1 MREGCEGR
9 RSATSQAQLET
20 SMFSRSLI
28 VAAAALAASAAISLP
43 ATAQPNGNPPPNKEI
58 RGTVMFWLLDR
69 NNDGQIDRS
78 EVDALRA
85 VIFDAV
91 DTDGNGSVSQEEFIA
106 VIGNFHGPR
115 GMRGD
120 RGDGPRHGRWEQRG
134 DRDDGPRG
142 HSYAERRGPGPQ
154 GRGPGH
160 GPGKGDFAEHRGERM
175 MDRLGIDEDGLTK
188 NDFVTAAPKLFE
200 RADADNNGTVSQSEF
215 QQASRQIGRLL
226 ILE

>member
-1 MREGCEGR
+1 
-9 RSATSQAQLET
+9 
-20 SMFSRSLI
+20 MFSRSLI
-28 VAAAALAASAAISLP
+28 VAAAALAASAAVTLP
-43 ATAQPNGNPPPNKEI
+43 AAAQPNGNPPPNKEI

-85 VIFDAV
+85 VIFDTV
-91 DTDGNGSVSQEEFIA
+91 DTDGNGTVSQEEFIA

-142 HSYAERRGPGPQ
+142 RGDADQ
-154 GRGPGH
+154 GRWEGRGH
-160 GPGKGDFAEHRGERM
+160 GPGKGDFAGRRGERT

-188 NDFVTAAPKLFE
+188 NDFVTAAPKLLE
-200 RADADNNGTVSQSEF
+200 RADTDNNGTVSQSEF
-215 QQASRQIGRLL
+215 EQASRHVGRLL

>member
-1 MREGCEGR
+1 
-9 RSATSQAQLET
+9 
-20 SMFSRSLI
+20 MFSRSLM

-43 ATAQPNGNPPPNKEI
+43 ATAQPNGNAQPNKEI

-85 VIFDAV
+85 VIFDTV
-91 DTDGNGSVSQEEFIA
+91 DTDGNGTVSQEEFIA

-120 RGDGPRHGRWEQRG
+120 RGDGPRHGRWQQRG

-142 HSYAERRGPGPQ
+142 RGYADQ

-160 GPGKGDFAEHRGERM
+160 GSGKGDFGERRGERM

-200 RADADNNGTVSQSEF
+200 RADADNNGAVSRSEF
-215 QQASRQIGRLL
+215 EQASQHIGRLL

>member
-1 MREGCEGR
+1 
-9 RSATSQAQLET
+9 
-20 SMFSRSLI
+20 MFSKTLIMAAAGI
-28 VAAAALAASAAISLP
+28 VASASIGLP
-43 ATAQPNGNPPPNKEI
+43 AYAQPNGGPGPNKEV

-91 DTDGNGSVSQEEFIA
+91 DTDGNGTVSQEEFIA
-106 VIGNFHGPR
+106 VVSNFRPPR
-115 GMRGD
+115 AMRGGQD
-120 RGDGPRHGRWEQRG
+120 DSHPSGRWERRG
-134 DRDDGPRG
+134 DHHGGLRHGKDDFT
-142 HSYAERRGPGPQ
+142 
-154 GRGPGH
+154 GR
-160 GPGKGDFAEHRGERM
+160 FGERM
-175 MDRLGIDEDGLTK
+175 MERLGIDEDGLTK

-215 QQASRQIGRLL
+215 DQASQQVGRLM